1 MDHNDPCA
9 CGHLRR
15 HHERVALTGRCAA
28 LACACSVFTDPDTAQ
43 RKRRNRRGE
52 RVANEK
58 NRRLQVLRNHIRN
71 LILQMQRQGDVI
83 PGADVARQLT
93 DRVESFVLR
102 SLATDCDPDQLLAE
116 LAKALAEPVRIGPSQ
131 LAPTPFPRG
140 VAKDVLDEIVEAAHH
155 ARDTLFQV
163 AA

>member
-15 HHERVALTGRCAA
+15 YHERDAQASWCAA
-28 LACACSVFTDPDTAQ
+28 LGCGCSVFTDPDTAQ

-58 NRRLQVLRNHIRN
+58 NRRLQVLRNHIWN
-71 LILQMQRQGDVI
+71 LIAQMQRQGEII

-102 SLATDCDPDQLLAE
+102 SLATDCDPDQLLTE
-116 LAKALAEPVRIGPSQ
+116 LAVALAEPVRSGSSQ
-131 LAPTPFPRG
+131 LDPTPFPRG
-140 VAKDVLDEIVEAAHH
+140 VAKNVLDEIVEAAHH

>member
-15 HHERVALTGRCAA
+15 YHDRDESRSWCAA
-28 LACACSVFTDPDTAQ
+28 LGCECSEFTDPDTAQ

-58 NRRLQVLRNHIRN
+58 SRRLQVLRNHIRT
-71 LILQMQRQGDVI
+71 LIEQMQRQGDII

-102 SLATDCDPDQLLAE
+102 SLSTDCDPDQLIAE
-116 LAKALAEPVRIGPSQ
+116 LAKALTEPIVVQG
-131 LAPTPFPRG
+131 TPLNPMMFPRG
-140 VAKDVLDEIVEAAHH
+140 VAKNVLDEIVEAAHH